1 MKIVTVEQMQRLEE
15 SSASEG
21 VSTDTLIESAGLAV
35 AKVASRELGSA
46 AGRRILVLVGPGNNG
61 GDGLVAARHLQ
72 RWGAEVTAWVPIP
85 RRDEDPKL
93 TLALEYGVHVLSA
106 KDDSTV
112 KDLDAMLARA
122 DLVID
127 AVLGTGKARPLEGTI
142 KEAMKQL
149 RASRERNNTN
159 ILALDL
165 PTGLNADTGET
176 DPACLDADVTVALGY
191 PKTGHFRFPGAAK
204 LGRLEVV
211 DIGIPRHV
219 GENIRLEMLTSDWVR
234 GKLPQRPPSAHKGTF
249 GRALVVAGS
258 RNYVGAASLT
268 AQAAARVGPGL
279 VTLASPES
287 IYPFLATK
295 LTEIIH
301 MPLPDDRP
309 EDGKDRNVTI
319 HPDAA
324 GVIKK
329 SIRNYDSM
337 VVGCGL
343 GNSEGLIEFMR
354 KLLMAGPQ
362 PEIPILIDA
371 DGLNNMSAIKDWWQR
386 LKSPVMVTPH
396 PGEMSTLTGVP
407 TLIHRSGPVGD
418 RHGMVGQMGTRGG
431 VEGGPHGCGRPRW
444 SLSSEPLRQPSPGI
458 RRDRGRSGR
467 NHRRAAGPRAFARG
481 RRWMRGLSA
490 WGRWRAGPRQDG
502 GYRHLGGR
510 SYPRVTSRNK
520 NHQTGLTTGDSCLV
534 LVI

>member
-1 MKIVTVEQMQRLEE
+1 MKIVTVEQMQRLEG

-407 TLIHRSGPVGD
+407 TSSIEAARWETATEWSAKWGHVVVLKGAHTVVAGPDGACRVSPFANPALASGGTGD
-418 RHGMVGQMGTRGG
+418 VLAGITGG
-431 VEGGPHGCGRPRW
+431 LLAQG
-444 SLSSEPLRQPSPGI
+444 LSPE
-458 RRDRGRSGR
+458 D
-467 NHRRAAGPRAFARG
+467 AAGCAVYLHGA
-481 RRWMRGLSA
+481 
-490 WGRWRAGPRQDG
+490 AGELVRDKMGDTGTLAGDLIPA
-502 GYRHLGGR
+502 L
-510 SYPRVTSRNK
+510 PRVIKTIR
-520 NHQTGLTTGDSCLV
+520 QV
-534 LVI
+534 